1 MTARVDPPAVVTI
14 DPADLAY
21 DQALD
26 GELIPAK
33 RRRGRKPGVKNK
45 YPRELREMIRQ
56 ALDEAGGVQYL
67 VRQAHENPVAFMAL
81 LAKSMPRDT
90 PTISTGMVDGKIAV
104 AISWQE
110 PDSEG

>member
-1 MTARVDPPAVVTI
+1 MTAPAQPPTVVTI
-14 DPADLAY
+14 DPEDLAC

-26 GELIPAK
+26 GQLIPAK
-33 RRRGRKPGVKNK
+33 RRKGRPPGLKNR

-81 LAKSMPRDT
+81 LAKTMPRDT

-110 PDSEG
+110 PESEG